1 MTQPTRDEMKKAAKR
16 IKKAGKDFEA
26 NKISD
31 KKLAKI
37 VIKHKI
43 GIDPEYFSV
52 QDIDNLL
59 KFVANSEK
67 KLSQKYADD
76 DHADRIGFKY
86 NPSYTAFGKIMQRQ
100 AKPMIRKAIK
110 LAHWYIEHRYGN
122 DPFRYDSE
130 FTKFTDD
137 MLHEYIDTNFANN
150 DEMKVK
156 MMNDI
161 RDIFGFMQKEDI
173 YYSARFKD
181 FTNTFVAEF
190 NRRYPD
196 GIMLTENEK
205 HNLALWDRPGGNPE
219 VNKALP
225 EDETRS

>member
-1 MTQPTRDEMKKAAKR
+1 MKQPTRDEIKRAAKR
-16 IKKAGKDFEA
+16 IKKAGADFEA
-26 NKISD
+26 KKISD
-31 KKLAKI
+31 EKLAKI
-37 VIKHKI
+37 VIKYEI
-43 GIDPEYFSV
+43 GLDPEFFSV
-52 QDIDNLL
+52 QDIDNIL
-59 KFVANSEK
+59 KFKANSEK

-76 DHADRIGFKY
+76 DHADRVGFQY
-86 NPSYTAFGKIMQRQ
+86 NPSHTTFGKIMQRQ

-130 FTKFTDD
+130 FTKFTDG
-137 MLHEYIDTNFANN
+137 MLHEYIDTKFANN
-150 DEMKVK
+150 DELKVK

-190 NRRYPD
+190 NRRWPN
-196 GIMLTENEK
+196 GIELTENEK
-205 HNLALWDRPGGNPE
+205 HNLVLWDRPGGNP
-219 VNKALP
+219 KISKILP
-225 EDETRS
+225 EDETRP